1 MSELVVRGL
10 TAGYGQAP
18 VVHGVDLVVGAGEI
32 VGLLGRNG
40 AGKTTTLRA
49 ISGMLIHAEGT
60 VELDGEVLSGPA
72 YRRARGGIGQVL
84 EGRSVFPGLTV
95 RQNLQAAQVSP
106 GDVEAIFPELS
117 SKLGQKAGTLSGGE
131 QQMLAVA
138 RAMCRRPGVLLLD
151 EVSFGLAPIICER
164 IYRQLGTLRES
175 GTAVLLVEQYLHHV
189 AEFVDRA
196 LVLHQGRI
204 TLEMPGRD
212 VLTRGAEIEAIYLSK
227 QARLSPSSR

>member
-10 TAGYGQAP
+10 TAGYGQTP
-18 VVHGVDLVVGAGEI
+18 VVHDVDLVVGAGEI

-49 ISGMLIHAEGT
+49 ISGMLVHAEGT
-60 VELDGEVLSGPA
+60 VELGGEVLTGPA

-84 EGRSVFPGLTV
+84 EGRSVFPGLSV
-95 RQNLQAAQVSP
+95 RQNLQAAQVAP

-117 SKLGQKAGTLSGGE
+117 SKLGLKAGTLSGGE

-196 LVLHQGRI
+196 LVLNQGRI

-212 VLTRGAEIEAIYLSK
+212 VLTRRAEIEDIYLSK
-227 QARLSPSSR
+227 QARLSPSPS